1 MDVSEKRKIIAANVE
16 DVRRRIAGAC
26 RRSGRGENDVQMVA
40 VTKTVGPEE
49 VRILAELGVTDLGE
63 NRVREAEPK
72 IAASPGSF
80 RWHMIGH
87 LQRNK
92 VKKALE
98 LFHRIDAVDSLKLAE
113 EISRQSQQKGAV
125 TPVLIEVNTG
135 GEEAK
140 FGVSPEGAP
149 ELAVRTAGLPN
160 ITVEGLMTIAP
171 FTDDMDVCRACF
183 RELRR
188 TADSLR
194 GEESATLRMRH
205 LSMGMTQDFEVAVE
219 EGATMVRIGTALFN
233 GIQV

>member
-1 MDVSEKRKIIAANVE
+1 MEASEKRRIITANVGE
-16 DVRRRIAGAC
+16 VRRRIAETC
-26 RRSGRGENDVQMVA
+26 RRAGRSEHDVQLVA

-72 IAASPGSF
+72 IAVSPGSV

-92 VKKALE
+92 AKKALE

-113 EISRQSQQKGAV
+113 EISRRSQQKGAV
-125 TPVLIEVNTG
+125 TPVLIEVNTS

-140 FGVSPEGAP
+140 FGVLPQDAP

-160 ITVEGLMTIAP
+160 ITVEGLMTMAP

-188 TADSLR
+188 IADSLR
-194 GEESATLRMRH
+194 SEESATLQMRH
-205 LSMGMTQDFEVAVE
+205 LSMGMTQDFEVAIE
-219 EGATMVRIGTALFN
+219 EGATMVRIGTALFE
-233 GIQV
+233 GL